1 MPYGWEMIDIHRLAI
16 WRAVVASGSVS
27 GAAANLGYTA
37 ATVSQHIIT
46 LQRSLELSLYERS
59 GRGIEPTTVGV
70 RLAEESTELFTSA
83 RRLEQLI
90 DDLRTGAS
98 PRLTIGTF
106 ASAAKAWLPPVV
118 VGLTRQFPDVQL
130 EIDIHTPG
138 AGPGERSRDIEI
150 DDEVPTEG
158 PCALSGYRRHPLTE
172 DAIVAVVST
181 HHPMAGR
188 SEVSVLE
195 LRDETWVD
203 HDMHDRATGR
213 VTRLA
218 CRAAGFEPHYAA
230 RSDDHYAVLA
240 MVGAGAGV
248 ALIPELAIDG
258 LPSGVCAVPLV
269 DPTPTRRI
277 TVQVRDTSAHRPDV
291 LAAQE
296 LIEAAAGA
304 SRE

>member
-1 MPYGWEMIDIHRLAI
+1 MIDFHRLAI
-16 WRAVVASGSVS
+16 WRAVVASGSVG
-27 GAAANLGYTA
+27 GAAANLGYRA

-46 LQRSLELSLYERS
+46 LQRALGITLYERS
-59 GRGIEPTTVGV
+59 GRGIEPTTLGV

-83 RRLEQLI
+83 RRLEHLI
-90 DDLRTGAS
+90 DDLRTGVS

-106 ASAAKAWLPPVV
+106 ASAAKVWLPPVV
-118 VGLTRQFPDVQL
+118 VGLTRDFPDVQL

-158 PCALSGYRRHPLTE
+158 PCALAGYRRHPLTE
-172 DAIVAVVST
+172 DAIVAVVARD
-181 HHPMAGR
+181 HPLAGR
-188 SEVSVLE
+188 SQVSVIE
-195 LRDETWVD
+195 LRDETWID
-203 HDMHDRATGR
+203 HDLHDRATGR

-218 CRAAGFEPHYAA
+218 CRSAGFEPHYAA

-248 ALIPELAIDG
+248 ALIPELAIGG
-258 LPSGVCAVPLV
+258 LPPDVCAVPLV

-277 TVQVRDTSAHRPDV
+277 TMQVRDTSAHRPDV
-291 LAAQE
+291 LDAQR
-296 LIEAAAGA
+296 LIEQAAAP
-304 SRE
+304 RE

>member
-1 MPYGWEMIDIHRLAI
+1 MG
-16 WRAVVASGSVS
+16 
-27 GAAANLGYTA
+27 GAAANLGYRA

-46 LQRSLELSLYERS
+46 LQRALGITLYERS
-59 GRGIEPTTVGV
+59 GRGIEPTTLGV

-83 RRLEQLI
+83 RRLEHLI
-90 DDLRTGAS
+90 DDLRTGVS

-106 ASAAKAWLPPVV
+106 ASAAKVWLPPVV
-118 VGLTRQFPDVQL
+118 VGLTRDFPDVQL

-158 PCALSGYRRHPLTE
+158 PCALAGYRRHPLTE
-172 DAIVAVVST
+172 DAIVAVVARG
-181 HHPMAGR
+181 HPLAGR
-188 SEVSVLE
+188 SQVSVIE
-195 LRDETWVD
+195 LRDETWID
-203 HDMHDRATGR
+203 HDLHDRATGR

-218 CRAAGFEPHYAA
+218 CRSAGFEPHYAA

-248 ALIPELAIDG
+248 ALIPELAIGG
-258 LPSGVCAVPLV
+258 LPPDVCAVPLV

-277 TVQVRDTSAHRPDV
+277 TMQVRDTSAHRPDV
-291 LAAQE
+291 LDAQH
-296 LIEAAAGA
+296 LIQQAAAP
-304 SRE
+304 RE

>member
-1 MPYGWEMIDIHRLAI
+1 MIDFHRLAI

-46 LQRSLELSLYERS
+46 LQRALGVTLYERS
-59 GRGIEPTTVGV
+59 GRGIEPTTLGV

-90 DDLRTGAS
+90 DDLRTGVS

-106 ASAAKAWLPPVV
+106 ASAAKAWLPAAV
-118 VGLTRQFPDVQL
+118 VGLTRDFPDVQL

-158 PCALSGYRRHPLTE
+158 PCSLPGYRRYPLT
-172 DAIVAVVST
+172 DDVIVAVVAMD
-181 HHPMAGR
+181 HPLAAR
-188 SEVSVLE
+188 AEVSVIE

-203 HDMHDRATGR
+203 HDLHDRATGR

-248 ALIPELAIDG
+248 ALIPELAIGG
-258 LPSGVCAVPLV
+258 LPPDVCAVPLV
-269 DPTPTRRI
+269 DPTPTRRL
-277 TVQVRDTSAHRPDV
+277 TMQVRDTSAHRPDV
-291 LAAQE
+291 LAAQH
-296 LIEAAAGA
+296 LIEQAAAA
-304 SRE
+304 PRE